1 MPDWQEQ
8 RIGDVKTMGPGSEV
22 SALPVGG
29 AESRRGSALRS
40 FAQDRLALGSAVFLV
55 FVILVS
61 LAAALVAPQ
70 DPLKGY
76 DAFRLA
82 PPLTPGFLLGT
93 DGQGR
98 DILSRIIWGGRVSLF
113 SALMPAALALPLS
126 LVLGLLA
133 GYFGRWVDQ
142 LIMRSLDVLFAF
154 PMVLLA
160 IAIGGALGPGLWTEI
175 IAIGVVLVPYMSR
188 VVYSV
193 TQTVKS
199 SEFVEAARASGAG
212 GIDIVVAEVMPNVL
226 PALIVFS
233 TSILGRIMIVAAG
246 LSFFGLGVGPPTAD
260 WGLMINENR
269 TALGQDPGASI
280 IPGLMVVLVSLC
292 FNFIGDG
299 LRDMLDPYRSQ

>member
-1 MPDWQEQ
+1 MDT
-8 RIGDVKTMGPGSEV
+8 IGPASEAASQPTDGLKLRGGP
-22 SALPVGG
+22 
-29 AESRRGSALRS
+29 ALRA
-40 FAQDRLALGSAVFLV
+40 FAQDHMALASAIFLLLV
-55 FVILVS
+55 VLVS
-61 LAAALVAPQ
+61 LAAPLIAPH

-76 DAFRLA
+76 DAYRLA
-82 PPLTPGFLLGT
+82 PPLTPGYLLGT

-98 DILSRIIWGGRVSLF
+98 DILSRILWGGRISLF
-113 SALMPAALALPLS
+113 SALMPAVLALPIALI
-126 LVLGLLA
+126 LGLVA
-133 GYFGRWVDQ
+133 GYFGKWVDQ

-193 TQTVKS
+193 TQTIKE

-212 GIDIVVAEVMPNVL
+212 SMDIVLAEVMPNVL

-246 LSFFGLGVGPPTAD
+246 LSFFGLGAGPPTAD

-299 LRDMLDPYRSQ
+299 LRDMLDPYRSG

>member
-1 MPDWQEQ
+1 M
-8 RIGDVKTMGPGSEV
+8 
-22 SALPVGG
+22 A
-29 AESRRGSALRS
+29 
-40 FAQDRLALGSAVFLV
+40 FAQDRMALASAVVLLIV
-55 FVILVS
+55 VLVS
-61 LAAALVAPQ
+61 LAAPLTAPH
-70 DPLKGY
+70 DPLQGF
-76 DAFRLA
+76 DEIRLA
-82 PPLTPGFLLGT
+82 PPLAPNHLLGT

-113 SALMPAALALPLS
+113 TALMPAALALPLA
-126 LVLGLLA
+126 LLLGLLA
-133 GYFGRWVDQ
+133 AYFGSWVDQ
-142 LIMRSLDVLFAF
+142 LIMRSLDILFAF

-193 TQTVKS
+193 TQTVKEA
-199 SEFVEAARASGAG
+199 EFVEAARATGASSME
-212 GIDIVVAEVMPNVL
+212 IVLQEIMPNVL

-246 LSFFGLGVGPPTAD
+246 LSFFGLGVGPPTPD

-269 TALGQDPGASI
+269 TVLGQAPAASI
-280 IPGLMVVLVSLC
+280 TPGMMVVLVSLC

-299 LRDMLDPYRSQ
+299 MRDMLDPYRSD